1 MFIRF
6 KNSDGQDFA
15 INVEKI
21 KSLVWNPYKKETH
34 IYMSGEENPFIV
46 KECFDE
52 ILQLISEASEGGNAN
67 DNS

>member
-6 KNSDGQDFA
+6 KDSNGWELA
-15 INVEKI
+15 INVEQI
-21 KSLVWNPYKKETH
+21 NSLRWDPYTKETH
-34 IYMSGEENPFIV
+34 IYMSGEERPFPV
-46 KECFDE
+46 KACIDE